1 MACGTRLL
9 LRRESTIAINS
20 ELSRIHQSLPS
31 MDRTLANFIRALRN
45 SEVRISTAET
55 LDAFNAVE
63 LVGYEDRDFLK
74 RTLSLVL
81 SKTIDEKE
89 VFDNCFDQYF
99 SFEDVHGERRQGE
112 GAEGEP
118 AEGDHAGGEGEG
130 GGGGEARPGQRA
142 APGKG
147 KSKKKKKSPSL
158 IEEEEEED
166 LGPGE
171 MTEASS
177 ALGQLLMNNSRVE
190 LSVAMAAAGEA
201 VDLRE
206 IQVFTQKGLYTR
218 KIMEE
223 MGLSEL
229 NREIGEAKES
239 RSVPVRRLGQEL
251 RRRRDWLREQVRDY
265 VEKQFLLH
273 ADATGRRLR
282 EDLLRRVKLS
292 NVEHRSFRLIQEMVF
307 KMAKTLAAGH
317 SRRKKVYKRGSLN
330 LPRTLRHNM
339 AYDGAI
345 FDLHWKSVK
354 VDRPRVFAICD
365 VSGSVANYARF
376 MLMFL
381 YSLEEVMPKVR
392 SFAFSSDLAE
402 VTDLFE
408 RNAIEDAIAK
418 TLRDY
423 SGGSTDYG
431 QAFADFKRL
440 CMDDVDNR
448 TTIIILG
455 DARNNYGDPRTDI
468 LKEMYDRSKRLIW
481 LNPEPRNSWYVGDAE
496 MRKYMAYCHQVDEC
510 NSLMHL
516 ERVVSNLLRTVS

>member
-1 MACGTRLL
+1 
-9 LRRESTIAINS
+9 
-20 ELSRIHQSLPS
+20 
-31 MDRTLANFIRALRN
+31 MDRTLTNFIRALRN

-63 LVGYEDRDFLK
+63 LVGYEDREFLR

-81 SKTIDEKE
+81 PKTADEKE
-89 VFDNCFDQYF
+89 TFENCFDQFF
-99 SFEDVHGERRQGE
+99 SFEDVRGERQEGAGGADGEHADADESGE
-112 GAEGEP
+112 G
-118 AEGDHAGGEGEG
+118 GDGEG
-130 GGGGEARPGQRA
+130 GGAGGESQPGQQA
-142 APGKG
+142 AGGKG
-147 KSKKKKKSPSL
+147 KAKKKKKKNSL

-166 LGPGE
+166 LGPGA
-171 MTEASS
+171 MSEAGSE
-177 ALGQLLMNNSRVE
+177 LGQLLMNNSKVE
-190 LSVAMAAAGEA
+190 LSVAMAGAGEA
-201 VDLRE
+201 VDLKS

-223 MGLSEL
+223 MGLGGL
-229 NREIGEAKES
+229 NREIGDLKES
-239 RSVPVRRLGQEL
+239 RQIPDRRLGQEL
-251 RRRRDWLREQVRDY
+251 KRRRDWLREQVRDY

-273 ADATGRRLR
+273 ADSTGKRLR

-292 NVEHRSFRLIQEMVF
+292 NVEHRSFRLVQEIVY
-307 KMAKTLAAGH
+307 KMAKKLAALH
-317 SRRKKVYKRGSLN
+317 SRRKKVFKRGALN
-330 LPRTLRHNM
+330 VPRTLRHNM
-339 AYDGAI
+339 SYDGAI

-354 VDRPRVFAICD
+354 VDRPKVFAICD

-402 VTDLFE
+402 VTDLFD
-408 RNAIEDAIAK
+408 RNKLEDAIAK

-431 QAFADFKRL
+431 QALVDFKKL
-440 CMDDVDNR
+440 CLDDVDNR

-468 LKEMYDRSKRLIW
+468 MKELYDRSKRVIW
-481 LNPEPRNSWYVGDAE
+481 LNPEPRNSWFVGDAE
-496 MRKYMAYCHQVDEC
+496 MKKYMAYCHQVDEC

-516 ERVVSNLLRTVS
+516 ERVVGNLLRSVS

>member
-1 MACGTRLL
+1 
-9 LRRESTIAINS
+9 
-20 ELSRIHQSLPS
+20 

-45 SEVRISTAET
+45 SEVRVSTAET

-81 SKTIDEKE
+81 PKTEQEKE
-89 VFDNCFDQYF
+89 TFENCFDQYF
-99 SFEDVHGERRQGE
+99 SFEDVRGERSEGE
-112 GAEGEP
+112 AGGEQAEGEE
-118 AEGDHAGGEGEG
+118 AGGDGEGGAGGE
-130 GGGGEARPGQRA
+130 AQPGQRA
-142 APGKG
+142 ASGKG
-147 KSKKKKKSPSL
+147 KSKKKKKNSL
-158 IEEEEEED
+158 IEEEVEED

-171 MTEASS
+171 MSEASS
-177 ALGQLLMNNSRVE
+177 ALGRLLMANSRVE
-190 LSVAMAAAGEA
+190 LSVAMSAAGEA
-201 VDLRE
+201 VDLRS

-223 MGLSEL
+223 MGLGQL
-229 NREIGEAKES
+229 NREIGDLKES
-239 RSVPVRRLGQEL
+239 RVIPDRRLGQEL
-251 RRRRDWLREQVRDY
+251 KMRRDWLREQVRDH

-273 ADATGRRLR
+273 ADATGKRLR
-282 EDLLRRVKLS
+282 EELLRKVKLS
-292 NVEHRSFRLIQEMVF
+292 NVEHRSFRLIQEIVY
-307 KMAKTLAAGH
+307 KMAKKLAALH
-317 SRRKKVYKRGSLN
+317 SRRKKVFKRGALN
-330 LPRTLRHNM
+330 VPRTLRHNM
-339 AYDGAI
+339 SYDGAI

-354 VDRPRVFAICD
+354 IDRPKVFAICD

-408 RNAIEDAIAK
+408 RNSIEDAIAK

-431 QAFADFKRL
+431 QALIDFKKL
-440 CMDDVDNR
+440 CLDDVDNR

-455 DARNNYGDPRTDI
+455 DARNNYGDPKTEI
-468 LKEMYDRSKRLIW
+468 MKELYDRCKRLIW
-481 LNPEPRNSWYVGDAE
+481 LNPEPRNSWNVGDSE
-496 MRKYMAYCHQVDEC
+496 MKKYTAYCHQADEC

-516 ERVVSNLLRTVS
+516 ERVVGNLLRSVN